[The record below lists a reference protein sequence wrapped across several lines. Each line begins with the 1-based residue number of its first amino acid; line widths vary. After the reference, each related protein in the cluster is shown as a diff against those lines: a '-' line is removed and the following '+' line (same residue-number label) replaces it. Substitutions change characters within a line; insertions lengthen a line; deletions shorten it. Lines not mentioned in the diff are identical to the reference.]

1 MFGSTNWKCLKFT
14 HAILEAKA
22 RRKTHTFCSGLIFFL
37 LFLWNIAPL
46 PHPFT
51 LVFFPEIK
59 YCRIRPNA
67 LRQFLS
73 DEIVFINKWHNFF
86 SQEFKM
92 QSEERWRDRGNSV
105 PSPCLTSLVHR
116 GVWQCTFYSGSI
128 VYVLQKRQHMNDA
141 ADCCC
146 QHSKWMLKKNG
157 SFSAHQHF
165 PKLTSVTAH
174 CKMIVLMLG
183 M

>member
-1 MFGSTNWKCLKFT
+1 MFGITNWKCLKFT

-22 RRKTHTFCSGLIFFL
+22 RGKTHIFCSGLIFFL
-37 LFLWNIAPL
+37 LFLWNITPL

-59 YCRIRPNA
+59 YCRIWPNA

-73 DEIVFINKWHNFF
+73 DGIIFINRLHNFF
-86 SQEFKM
+86 SQECKM
-92 QSEERWRDRGNSV
+92 QSEERWRDRGNSM

-128 VYVLQKRQHMNDA
+128 CVCSSEEA
-141 ADCCC
+141 AHEWRCWLLLSAFKVDV
-146 QHSKWMLKKNG
+146 KKEWI
-157 SFSAHQHF
+157 FLCTSAL
-165 PKLTSVTAH
+165 P
-174 CKMIVLMLG
+174 
-183 M
+183 